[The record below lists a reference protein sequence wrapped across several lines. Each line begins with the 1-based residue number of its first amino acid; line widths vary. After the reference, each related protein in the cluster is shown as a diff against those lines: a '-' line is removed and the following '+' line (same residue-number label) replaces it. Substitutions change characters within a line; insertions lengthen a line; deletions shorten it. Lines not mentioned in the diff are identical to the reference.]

1 MNIKWNDMPLGM
13 SVPMK
18 SPDTKVPSTPDDR
31 SPGHTFRVG
40 QGHQRATTLQR
51 ESSRWQVLRISS
63 QGRWHLSEWMKELG
77 KNLGKLQ
84 ETIV

>member
-13 SVPMK
+13 SAPMK

-40 QGHQRATTLQR
+40 QGHH
-51 ESSRWQVLRISS
+51 SSTGEQPMAGPQDLEPR
-63 QGRWHLSEWMKELG
+63 
-77 KNLGKLQ
+77 
-84 ETIV
+84 